1 MVYQGMPPRDRGR
14 RRRGVQDPALRTAKA
29 AHAYT
34 VRALRDHEVLV
45 GEGTKEDGS
54 DMRLLVVDL
63 YPRVRVRERRTGCG
77 VVEEL
82 DSVREHRVSL
92 WVEHWAKGQAPEEVI

>member
-1 MVYQGMPPRDRGR
+1 MVGQGMAPRDRGR
-14 RRRGVQDPALRTAKA
+14 RRRGVQDPPLKDAREALE
-29 AHAYT
+29 YT
-34 VRALRDHEVLV
+34 RRALRDHEVLV
-45 GEGTKEDGS
+45 GDGTKEDGS

-82 DSVREHRVSL
+82 DSVREHRV
-92 WVEHWAKGQAPEEVI
+92 